1 MIPFYIRFL
10 IMAAIWAG
18 LFFFIENTARPIY
31 IFSCSLSF
39 AAYFLLAVTERKLI
53 LYSLMM
59 LNLPLIAIY
68 LDRSAWPF
76 LLLAALFYLYEAA
89 QSIRPAAFYSLL
101 GGTALLAAFTMI
113 FLRPSVIAVT
123 LAIAALSVGYAAC
136 IGLNSARCRLE
147 ELRELYDQVLE
158 EYRKAKR
165 VALKNEG
172 AARAEERTRI
182 ARDIHDSVGH
192 KLTALGMEMQ
202 SMLLKEHNTSIA
214 RMKHTVEECLEE
226 TRRAVRALKSEAIE
240 GIPAIIQLVR
250 KLESE
255 SSLRIR
261 FTTKQGVLSL
271 VLPNIHSIALYRIIQ
286 EALTN
291 CLKYSESREVDV
303 ILGVSSVGG
312 VSFEIRNAFHS
323 PGPIHE
329 SFGLK
334 SIRERVHGAGGT
346 VQIYCDGSQFVI
358 MGSIPVKGD
367 KN

>member
-1 MIPFYIRFL
+1 MIPFYTRFL
-10 IMAAIWAG
+10 IMAIIWAG
-18 LFFFIENTARPIY
+18 LFAFTENTVRPIY
-31 IFSCSLSF
+31 LFSCSLSF
-39 AAYFLLAVTERKLI
+39 AAFFLLAVTKRKLF
-53 LYSLMM
+53 LFSLLV
-59 LNLPLIAIY
+59 LNLPLIALY
-68 LDRSAWPF
+68 SDSQAWPF

-101 GGTALLAAFTMI
+101 GGTAVLAALTMI
-113 FLRPSVIAVT
+113 VLRPSVIAVM
-123 LAIAALSVGYAAC
+123 LAIAALSLGYAAC

-165 VALKNEG
+165 QALKNEG

-202 SMLLKEHNTSIA
+202 SMLLKEHNSSIA
-214 RMKHTVEECLEE
+214 RMKQTVEECLEE

-240 GIPAIIQLVR
+240 GIPAIIQLLR

-271 VLPNIHSIALYRIIQ
+271 ALPNIHSIALYRIMQ

-291 CLKYSESREVDV
+291 CLKYSHSREVDV
-303 ILGVSSVGG
+303 VLGVSSVGG
-312 VSFEIRNAFHS
+312 VSFEIRNSFHS
-323 PGPIHE
+323 NGPIRE

-334 SIRERVHGAGGT
+334 SIRERVHEAGGT
-346 VQIYCDGSQFVI
+346 VQIFSDGSQFI
-358 MGSIPVKGD
+358 IQGSIPVKGD
-367 KN
+367 IK